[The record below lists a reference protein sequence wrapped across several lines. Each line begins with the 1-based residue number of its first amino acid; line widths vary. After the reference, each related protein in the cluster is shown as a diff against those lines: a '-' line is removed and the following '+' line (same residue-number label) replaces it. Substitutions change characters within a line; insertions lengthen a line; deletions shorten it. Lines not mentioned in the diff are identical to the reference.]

1 MLQSLFIS
9 LPMIVCG
16 VITIELALEYIRR
29 SDRAILC
36 LLVWAAVTTM
46 LYSCHYIYF
55 HRINGLVAACDA
67 VYVTC
72 NLAVYPLYLI
82 YISEL
87 ADTRPLLSRRKWLAV
102 LLFPAVAGGI
112 ASGIVYAIMSPEE
125 TRQFLDTYLYGRQ
138 HQGLQSWAMAQAIVH
153 DISHVVFSLEVV
165 VTMIWGTRKVR
176 NYDRKLCDFYADT
189 EPHSLRW
196 VKNLLMLLLIVSLMS
211 IVANEVGRSAFA
223 DSPLVAIPSLAFT
236 SVLFAVGWM
245 GMHQQPTAKEI
256 MEVQE
261 CKLEKS
267 QPAEQEGSACHD
279 ETFTETDTPQKEET
293 TLIAKAIQLIEGEH
307 LYLQYDLKLDDV
319 ATRLGTNRTYLIY
332 ALNEGKKMT
341 FKEYINR
348 LRIAYAQKLLS
359 ESPDMPKSEVASL
372 CGYNTPS
379 SFYRNWKKY
388 ESD

>member
-87 ADTRPLLSRRKWLAV
+87 ADTRPLLARRKWLAV

-138 HQGLQSWAMAQAIVH
+138 RQGLQSWAMAQAIVH

-196 VKNLLMLLLIVSLMS
+196 VKNLLILLLIVSLMS